1 MLYGTGLQLYVFYLL
16 DPGQSL
22 SRKMGLLK
30 AFDTSKALVT
40 KLQKLDTDSDFLRHC
55 PASYARITALAALF
69 LLRLE
74 RSSFANTLG
83 VEGGEQAFNAAL
95 TLLRRASSEENDL
108 HDRTS
113 KILAQLWSV
122 QGRSQQSSQEP
133 RLKLRSRLAAS
144 LLHDELWNW
153 RETFGGQGSVSH
165 TPLRGIVLLFQS
177 KLLTFGPF

>member
-1 MLYGTGLQLYVFYLL
+1 
-16 DPGQSL
+16 
-22 SRKMGLLK
+22 MGLLK

-40 KLQKLDTDSDFLRHC
+40 KLQKVDTVSDFMRHC
-55 PASYARITALAALF
+55 PASYSRITSLAALF

-74 RSSFANTLG
+74 RSNFADTLG

-95 TLLRRASSEENDL
+95 SLLRRVSSEENDL
-108 HDRTS
+108 PDRTS

-153 RETFGGQGSVSH
+153 RETFGGQGSASH

-177 KLLTFGPF
+177 KLTFRTFH